1 MAKCL
6 FLEKIKEITMKRIVF
21 ALSVLFVV
29 FSFTACVNSQ
39 TPIKELEKIAK
50 EVEENYNSYT
60 QEDIDEVLVRLDA
73 VEKEFD
79 KYEYTDEE
87 LREIGRLNGRMSA
100 YLTKAALNNLG
111 SSMGDLFQELG
122 GGIEGFMEAFGVESL
137 DLDIDEGD
145 LSDEEL
151 REAGR
156 NAGKQLGKSARE
168 FAIKLGAGMEGF
180 AEEFEKEMEEVMEE
194 LEN

>member
-1 MAKCL
+1 
-6 FLEKIKEITMKRIVF
+6 MKRIVF
-21 ALSVLFVV
+21 ALSVFFVTL
-29 FSFTACVNSQ
+29 SFTACVNSQ

-111 SSMGDLFQELG
+111 SSMDDLFQELG
-122 GGIEGFMEAFGVESL
+122 GGIEGFMEAFGVENI

>member
-1 MAKCL
+1 MSIFGKN
-6 FLEKIKEITMKRIVF
+6 KEITMKRIVF
-21 ALSVLFVV
+21 ALSVFFVTL
-29 FSFTACVNSQ
+29 SFTACVNSQ

-60 QEDIDEVLVRLDA
+60 EEDVEKVLAKLEVL
-73 VEKEFD
+73 EKDFE

-100 YLTKAALNNLG
+100 YLTKAALNNLS

-122 GGIEGFMEAFGVESL
+122 GGIEGFMEAFGVEEL
-137 DLDIDEGD
+137 DFSIDEGE